1 MENLPIQYSWQAH
14 ILKEFIPQVNR
25 LTLVSDP
32 DYLVTEEDILQRL
45 QERGFD
51 ILLFE
56 DPVAF
61 RFAYETKYRSKWD
74 SGDSSIELVVVV
86 HEEAA
91 NLRLLPYDIFQ
102 TERKLSFSLG
112 DIFPNLSYAVIKSL
126 DRSDL
131 EPLYQAYCQYAPG
144 KLGDNA
150 TKDFL
155 LSRVFDLDAEFI
167 GQPSDLLRV
176 LLRRH
181 YRDQHIPKILDQRFI
196 QILHQYGKFEDW
208 PLETII
214 QDREAFFSFL
224 QERWPIFLKHITVD
238 ESLIVHE
245 SPPIYSLKY
254 SGLPNIPFDHE
265 DVRVYIDTLFLDGL
279 LQPIAYPQA
288 NKPFQQWIMAGIR
301 VDPEADRQRRL
312 EGLIMSVETA
322 IPKDEARYQDWFVF
336 ARRWTELIVL
346 WHEIHVQ
353 KQSSLEQQFY
363 SVQKKVDTTFQA
375 WVMKRY
381 SSLYNLPSTP
391 PIMLHHIAH
400 DIAQYMQTAAKE
412 KVALII
418 MDGLAFDQW
427 IVLREVLLQ
436 QRSDVKFREN
446 MVFAWLP
453 TITSVSR
460 QSIFAGKPPLYYP
473 ESIFNTN
480 KEAALWT
487 QFWNDKDISHIEV
500 AYKKGL
506 GEGTGLSEIEE
517 LLSHPKMRVAGF
529 IIDTVDKIVHG
540 MELGT
545 AGMHNQVRQWATQG
559 FMTRLLDLLLKNHFD
574 IFITSDH
581 GNIEA
586 RGCGQISEGAIVD
599 LRGVRARVYSD
610 TILRAQVQK
619 HFPDAIDWPPFG
631 LPENFLPLLAPN
643 RSAFISEGKR
653 VVGHGGISIEEMIVP
668 YIEVKRKT
676 T

>member
-1 MENLPIQYSWQAH
+1 MQNSWQER

-25 LTLVSDP
+25 LTLVADP

-45 QERGFD
+45 RERGFD

-61 RFAYETKYRSKWD
+61 RFAYESKNRSKWD
-74 SGDSSIELVVVV
+74 DGDSSIELVVVV
-86 HEEAA
+86 HEEAP
-91 NLRLLPYDIFQ
+91 NLRSLPYDIFQ
-102 TERKLSFSLG
+102 TDRKLSFNLG
-112 DIFPNLSYAVIKSL
+112 DIFPNLSYSMIKL
-126 DRSDL
+126 LGRSDL
-131 EPLYQAYCQYAPG
+131 ELLYRAYLQHTPG

-167 GQPSDLLRV
+167 QQPSDLLRV

-181 YRDQHIPKILDQRFI
+181 YRDQPIPKILDQRFI
-196 QILHQYGKFEDW
+196 QILHQYGRFEDW

-214 QDREAFFSFL
+214 PDREAFLSFL
-224 QERWPIFLKHITVD
+224 QERWPIFLEHITTNED
-238 ESLIVHE
+238 QLVHE
-245 SPPIYSLKY
+245 SPTTYVLNY
-254 SGLPNIPFDHE
+254 SGPPNIPFDNE
-265 DVRVYIDTLFLDGL
+265 DVLVYIDTLFLDGL
-279 LQPIAYPQA
+279 LRPVAYPQA
-288 NKPFQQWIMAGIR
+288 SKLSQRWITAGVR
-301 VDPEADRQRRL
+301 LDPEADRIRRL
-312 EGLIMSVETA
+312 EGLIRSVEVA
-322 IPKDEARYQDWFVF
+322 IPTGDTRYQDWFAF
-336 ARRWTELIVL
+336 AHRWSELIVL
-346 WHEIHVQ
+346 WHETNVQ
-353 KQSSLEQQFY
+353 KQGTLEQQLY
-363 SVQKKVDTTFQA
+363 SVQKKVDTIFQA

-381 SSLYNLPSTP
+381 SSLHNLPPTP
-391 PIMLHHIAH
+391 PVMLHHIAH
-400 DIAQYMQTAAKE
+400 DIAQDIQTAAKE

-427 IVLREVLLQ
+427 VVLREVFSQ
-436 QRSDVKFREN
+436 QRPDLKFREN

-480 KEAALWT
+480 KEATLWT
-487 QFWNDKDISHIEV
+487 PLWNDKGVSQIEV
-500 AYKKGL
+500 VYKKGL
-506 GEGTGLSEIEE
+506 GEGTSLTEIEE
-517 LLSHPKMRVAGF
+517 VLSHPKIRVVGF
-529 IIDTVDKIVHG
+529 IIDKVDKIVHG

-545 AGMHNQVRQWATQG
+545 AGIHNQVRQWATQG
-559 FMTRLLDLLLKNHFD
+559 FMIGLLNLLLQNYFD
-574 IFITSDH
+574 VFITSDH

-586 RGCGQISEGAIVD
+586 RGCGQVSEGAIVD

-610 TILRAQVQK
+610 KILRAQVQK
-619 HFPDAIDWPPFG
+619 RFPGAIDWPPIG

-643 RSAFISEGKR
+643 RSAFIAEGRR
-653 VVGHGGISIEEMIVP
+653 VVGHGGISIEELIVP
-668 YIEVKRKT
+668 YVQVRRET

>member
-1 MENLPIQYSWQAH
+1 MRNSWQEY

-25 LTLVSDP
+25 LTLVADP
-32 DYLVTEEDILQRL
+32 DYLLTEEDILQRL
-45 QERGFD
+45 RERGFD

-56 DPVAF
+56 DPIAF
-61 RFAYETKYRSKWD
+61 RFAYESKYRSKWD
-74 SGDSSIELVVVV
+74 NGDSLIELIVVV

-91 NLRLLPYDIFQ
+91 NLRLLPYDIFR
-102 TERKLSFSLG
+102 TDRKLSFSLG
-112 DIFPNLSYAVIKSL
+112 DMFPQLSYSVIRSL

-131 EPLYQAYCQYAPG
+131 EPLYQAYLQYTPE

-167 GQPSDLLRV
+167 RRPSDLLGA

-181 YRDQHIPKILDQRFI
+181 YRDQHVPKLLDQRFI
-196 QILHQYGKFEDW
+196 QILRQHGRFEDW

-224 QERWPIFLKHITVD
+224 QERWPIFLNHTMINKD
-238 ESLIVHE
+238 SSVHE
-245 SPPIYSLKY
+245 PPATYVLKY
-254 SGLPNIPFDHE
+254 SGPADIPFDNE

-279 LQPIAYPQA
+279 LQPVAFPQA
-288 NKPFQQWIMAGIR
+288 NKSTQQWITVGIR
-301 VDPEADRQRRL
+301 LDPEADRLRRL
-312 EGLIMSVETA
+312 EGLIRLVGTR
-322 IPKDEARYQDWFVF
+322 IPLDDARYQDWFAF
-336 ARRWTELIVL
+336 AHRWSELIVL
-346 WHEIHVQ
+346 SHETNVQ
-353 KQSSLEQQFY
+353 KQSALEQQFY
-363 SVQKKVDTTFQA
+363 SLQKKVDTTFQA

-381 SSLYNLPSTP
+381 SSLHNLPPSP
-391 PIMLHHIAH
+391 PVMVHHVAH
-400 DIAQYMQTAAKE
+400 DITQYIQTAAKE

-427 IVLREVLLQ
+427 IILREVFSQ
-436 QRSDVKFREN
+436 QRPDVKFREH

-480 KEAALWT
+480 KEATLWT
-487 QFWNDKDISHIEV
+487 QFWNDKGVSQNEV

-506 GEGTGLSEIEE
+506 GEGTGLSEIDE
-517 LLSHPKMRVAGF
+517 LLSHPKIRVVGF

-545 AGMHNQVRQWATQG
+545 SGIHNQVRQWATQG
-559 FMTRLLDLLLKNHFD
+559 FMIGLLDLLLQNHFA

-586 RGCGQISEGAIVD
+586 NGCGQVSEGAIVD

-610 TILRAQVQK
+610 KVLRAQVQK
-619 HFPDAIDWPPFG
+619 RFPDAIDWPPFG
-631 LPENFLPLLAPN
+631 LPDNFLPLLAPN
-643 RSAFISEGKR
+643 RSAFVSEGKR
-653 VVGHGGISIEEMIVP
+653 VVGHGGISIEELIVP
-668 YIEVKRKT
+668 YVQVRRKT

>member
-1 MENLPIQYSWQAH
+1 MQNSWQER

-25 LTLVSDP
+25 LTLVADP

-45 QERGFD
+45 RERGFD
-51 ILLFE
+51 ILLFG

-61 RFAYETKYRSKWD
+61 RFAYESKYRSKWD
-74 SGDSSIELVVVV
+74 NGDSSIELAVVV

-102 TERKLSFSLG
+102 TDRKLSFGLG
-112 DIFPNLSYAVIKSL
+112 DIFPNLSYSVIKSL
-126 DRSDL
+126 DRGDL
-131 EPLYQAYCQYAPG
+131 EPLYRAYLQYTPG

-155 LSRVFDLDAEFI
+155 LSRVFDLDAELI
-167 GQPSDLLRV
+167 QQPSDLLLV

-181 YRDQHIPKILDQRFI
+181 YRGRPISKNLDQRFI
-196 QILHQYGKFEDW
+196 QTLHQGGRFEDW

-224 QERWPIFLKHITVD
+224 QERWPIFLKHITTNKGVNIR
-238 ESLIVHE
+238 ESLTTYE
-245 SPPIYSLKY
+245 LKY
-254 SGLPNIPFDHE
+254 AGPANIPFDDE

-279 LQPIAYPQA
+279 LQPVTYPQVS
-288 NKPFQQWIMAGIR
+288 KSVQQWITVGVR
-301 VDPEADRQRRL
+301 LDPEADHLRRL
-312 EGLIMSVETA
+312 EGLIRSVETA
-322 IPKDEARYQDWFVF
+322 IPIDDARYQDWFAF
-336 ARRWTELIVL
+336 AHRWSELIVL
-346 WHEIHVQ
+346 WHETNVQ
-353 KQSSLEQQFY
+353 KQSELEQQFY
-363 SVQKKVDTTFQA
+363 KVQKKVDTNFQA

-381 SSLYNLPSTP
+381 SSLHNLPPTP
-391 PIMLHHIAH
+391 PVMLHHIAH
-400 DIAQYMQTAAKE
+400 DIAQYIQTATKE

-427 IVLREVLLQ
+427 IVLREVFSQ
-436 QRSDVKFREN
+436 QQLDLKFREN

-453 TITSVSR
+453 TVTSVSR

-480 KEAALWT
+480 KEATLWT
-487 QFWNDKDISHIEV
+487 QFWNDKGISQREV

-506 GEGTGLSEIEE
+506 GEGTSLSEIEE
-517 LLSHPKMRVAGF
+517 LLSHPKIRVAGF
-529 IIDTVDKIVHG
+529 IIDKVDKIVHG

-545 AGMHNQVRQWATQG
+545 AGIHNQVRQWATQG
-559 FMTRLLDLLLKNHFD
+559 FMIGLLNLLLQNHFD
-574 IFITSDH
+574 VFITSDH

-586 RGCGQISEGAIVD
+586 RGCGQVSEGAIVD

-610 TILRAQVQK
+610 KVLRAQAQK
-619 HFPDAIDWPPFG
+619 RFPDAIAWPPFG

-653 VVGHGGISIEEMIVP
+653 VVGHGGISIEELIVP
-668 YIEVKRKT
+668 YVQVRRET

>member
-1 MENLPIQYSWQAH
+1 MENSPIQYSWQTH

-32 DYLVTEEDILQRL
+32 DCLLTEEDILQGLR
-45 QERGFD
+45 ERGFD

-61 RFAYETKYRSKWD
+61 RFAYEAKYRSKWD
-74 SGDSSIELVVVV
+74 NGDSSIELVIIV

-91 NLRLLPYDIFQ
+91 HLRSLPYDIFQ
-102 TERKLSFSLG
+102 TEQKLSFSLA
-112 DIFPNLSYAVIKSL
+112 DIFPNLSYVVIKSL
-126 DRSDL
+126 DHSDL
-131 EPLYQAYCQYAPG
+131 KSLYRAYLQYTPG

-167 GQPSDLLRV
+167 RQSSDLLRV

-196 QILHQYGKFEDW
+196 HILHQYERFEDW

-224 QERWPIFLKHITVD
+224 QERWPIFLKYITMNKD
-238 ESLIVHE
+238 LIVHE
-245 SPPIYSLKY
+245 SPTIYSLKY
-254 SGLPNIPFDHE
+254 SGPPNIPFDHE

-279 LQPIAYPQA
+279 LQPVVYAQA
-288 NKPFQQWIMAGIR
+288 SKPTQQWIAAGIR
-301 VDPEADRQRRL
+301 VNPEADRQRRL
-312 EGLIMSVETA
+312 EGLIRSIENA
-322 IPKDEARYQDWFVF
+322 IPTEEARYQEWFVF
-336 ARRWTELIVL
+336 ARRWSELIVL
-346 WHEIHVQ
+346 WHETHQQ
-353 KQSSLEQQFY
+353 KQSALEQQFY

-375 WVMKRY
+375 WVMKHY

-391 PIMLHHIAH
+391 PVMLHHIAH
-400 DIAQYMQTAAKE
+400 DIAQYIQAATNE
-412 KVALII
+412 KVALIV

-427 IVLREVLLQ
+427 IMLREVLSQ
-436 QRSDVKFREN
+436 QRPDVKFREN

-480 KEAALWT
+480 KEATLWT
-487 QFWNDKDISHIEV
+487 QFWNDKDISQIEV
-500 AYKKGL
+500 IYKKGL
-506 GEGTGLSEIEE
+506 GEETRLLDIEE
-517 LLSHPKMRVAGF
+517 ILSHPKIRVAGF

-559 FMTRLLDLLLKNHFD
+559 FMIGLLDLLLQKHFD
-574 IFITSDH
+574 VFITSDH

-586 RGCGQISEGAIVD
+586 RGCGQVAEGAIVD
-599 LRGVRARVYSD
+599 LRGVRTRVYSD
-610 TILRAQVQK
+610 TVLRAQVHK
-619 HFPDAIDWPPFG
+619 HFPDAIDWPSFG

-653 VVGHGGISIEEMIVP
+653 VVGHGGISIEELIVP
-668 YIEVKRKT
+668 YIEVRRKT

>member
-1 MENLPIQYSWQAH
+1 MQNSWQEH
-14 ILKEFIPQVNR
+14 ILREFIPQVNR
-25 LTLVSDP
+25 LTLVADP

-45 QERGFD
+45 RERGFD

-61 RFAYETKYRSKWD
+61 RFAYESKYRSKWD
-74 SGDSSIELVVVV
+74 NGDASIELVVVV
-86 HEEAA
+86 HEAAA

-102 TERKLSFSLG
+102 TDRKLSFSLA
-112 DIFPNLSYAVIKSL
+112 DIFPNLSYSVIKSL
-126 DRSDL
+126 DRGDL
-131 EPLYQAYCQYAPG
+131 EPLYQAYLQYTSG
-144 KLGDNA
+144 ELGDNA

-155 LSRVFDLDAEFI
+155 LSHVFDLDADFI
-167 GQPSDLLRV
+167 RQPADLLRV

-181 YRDQHIPKILDQRFI
+181 YRDRPIPKFLDQRFI
-196 QILHQYGKFEDW
+196 HILHQHGKFEDW

-214 QDREAFFSFL
+214 EDREAFFSFL
-224 QERWPIFLKHITVD
+224 QERWPIFLKHNSMNKDIITR
-238 ESLIVHE
+238 E
-245 SPPIYSLKY
+245 SPTTYALKY
-254 SGLPNIPFDHE
+254 AGPPNIPFDNK

-279 LQPIAYPQA
+279 LQPVTYPQSS
-288 NKPFQQWIMAGIR
+288 KPTQQWITVGIR
-301 VDPEADRQRRL
+301 LDPEADRLRRL
-312 EGLIMSVETA
+312 EGLIRSVETA
-322 IPKDEARYQDWFVF
+322 IPTDEARYQDWFAF
-336 ARRWTELIVL
+336 ARRWSELIVL
-346 WHEIHVQ
+346 WHETNVQ
-353 KQSSLEQQFY
+353 KQSALEQQFY
-363 SVQKKVDTTFQA
+363 SVQKKVDTAFEA

-381 SSLYNLPSTP
+381 SSLHNLPPTP
-391 PIMLHHIAH
+391 PVMLHHIAY
-400 DIAQYMQTAAKE
+400 DIAQYIQIAAKE

-418 MDGLAFDQW
+418 IDGLAFDEW
-427 IVLREVLLQ
+427 IVLREVFSQ
-436 QRSDVKFREN
+436 QRPDLKFREN

-460 QSIFAGKPPLYYP
+460 QSIFVGKPPLYYP

-480 KEAALWT
+480 KEATLWM
-487 QFWNDKDISHIEV
+487 QFWNDKGVSQIEV

-506 GEGTGLSEIEE
+506 GEGTSLAEIEE
-517 LLSHPKMRVAGF
+517 LLSHPKIRVVGF

-545 AGMHNQVRQWATQG
+545 SGIHNQVRQWATQG
-559 FMTRLLDLLLKNHFD
+559 FMIGLLNLLLEKHFD

-586 RGCGQISEGAIVD
+586 RGCGQVAEGAIVD

-610 TILRAQVQK
+610 KVLRAQVK
-619 HFPDAIDWPPFG
+619 KRFPDAIDWPPYG

-643 RSAFISEGKR
+643 RSAFITEGKR
-653 VVGHGGISIEEMIVP
+653 AVGHGGISIEELIVP
-668 YIEVKRKT
+668 YVQVRRET

>member
-1 MENLPIQYSWQAH
+1 MQNSWQER

-25 LTLVSDP
+25 LTLVADP
-32 DYLVTEEDILQRL
+32 DYLLTEEDILQRL
-45 QERGFD
+45 RERGFD

-61 RFAYETKYRSKWD
+61 RFAYESKYRSKWD
-74 SGDSSIELVVVV
+74 NGDSSIELVVVV
-86 HEEAA
+86 HEEAT
-91 NLRLLPYDIFQ
+91 NLRSLPYDIFQ
-102 TERKLSFSLG
+102 TNRKLSFNLG
-112 DIFPNLSYAVIKSL
+112 DIFPNLSYSMIKLL

-131 EPLYQAYCQYAPG
+131 ELLYRAYLQHTPG

-155 LSRVFDLDAEFI
+155 LSRVFDLDVEFI
-167 GQPSDLLRV
+167 QQPADLLRV

-181 YRDQHIPKILDQRFI
+181 YRDQPIPKILDQRFI

-214 QDREAFFSFL
+214 PDREAFFSFL
-224 QERWPIFLKHITVD
+224 QERWPIFLEHITMNED
-238 ESLIVHE
+238 QIVHE
-245 SPPIYSLKY
+245 SPTSYVLNY
-254 SGLPNIPFDHE
+254 SGPPNIPFDDE
-265 DVRVYIDTLFLDGL
+265 DVLVYIDTLFLDGL
-279 LQPIAYPQA
+279 LQPVAYPQA
-288 NKPFQQWIMAGIR
+288 SKLSQRWITAGVR
-301 VDPEADRQRRL
+301 LDPEADRIRRL
-312 EGLIMSVETA
+312 EGLIRSVEIA
-322 IPKDEARYQDWFVF
+322 IPTGDARYQDWFAF
-336 ARRWTELIVL
+336 AHRWSELIVL
-346 WHEIHVQ
+346 WHEANVQ
-353 KQSSLEQQFY
+353 KQGTLEQQLY
-363 SVQKKVDTTFQA
+363 SVQKKVDTIFQA

-381 SSLYNLPSTP
+381 SSLHNLPPTP
-391 PIMLHHIAH
+391 PVMLHHIAH
-400 DIAQYMQTAAKE
+400 DIAQYIQTAAKE

-427 IVLREVLLQ
+427 VILREVFSQ
-436 QRSDVKFREN
+436 QRPDLKFREN

-480 KEAALWT
+480 KEATLWT
-487 QFWNDKDISHIEV
+487 QLWNDKGVSQIEV

-506 GEGTGLSEIEE
+506 GEGTSLPEIEE
-517 LLSHPKMRVAGF
+517 VLSHPKIRVVGF
-529 IIDTVDKIVHG
+529 IIDIVDKIVHG

-545 AGMHNQVRQWATQG
+545 AGIHNQVRQWATQG
-559 FMTRLLDLLLKNHFD
+559 FMIGLLNLLLQNYFD
-574 IFITSDH
+574 VFITSDH

-586 RGCGQISEGAIVD
+586 RGCGQVSEGAIVD
-599 LRGVRARVYSD
+599 LRGGRARVYPD
-610 TILRAQVQK
+610 KILRAQVQK
-619 HFPDAIDWPPFG
+619 RFPGAIDWPPIG

-643 RSAFISEGKR
+643 RSAFIAEGKR
-653 VVGHGGISIEEMIVP
+653 VVGHGGISIEELIVP
-668 YIEVKRKT
+668 YIQVRRET

>member
-1 MENLPIQYSWQAH
+1 MQNSWQEH

-25 LTLVSDP
+25 LTLVADP

-45 QERGFD
+45 RERGFD

-61 RFAYETKYRSKWD
+61 RFAYESKYRSKWD
-74 SGDSSIELVVVV
+74 KEDSSIELIVVV

-91 NLRLLPYDIFQ
+91 NLRLLPYDISQ
-102 TERKLSFSLG
+102 TDRKLSFSLG
-112 DIFPNLSYAVIKSL
+112 DLFPNLSYSVVKSL
-126 DRSDL
+126 DRGDL
-131 EPLYQAYCQYAPG
+131 GPLYRAYLQYTPG

-155 LSRVFDLDAEFI
+155 LTRVFDLDTEFI
-167 GQPSDLLRV
+167 RQPSDLLRV

-181 YRDQHIPKILDQRFI
+181 YRDQPIPKILDQRFI
-196 QILHQYGKFEDW
+196 QILHQYGRFEDW
-208 PLETII
+208 PLEAII
-214 QDREAFFSFL
+214 QDRETFFSFL
-224 QERWPIFLKHITVD
+224 QERWPIFLEHITANKG
-238 ESLIVHE
+238 LIVRE
-245 SPPIYSLKY
+245 SPTTYALKY
-254 SGLPNIPFDHE
+254 SGPPDIPFDHE

-279 LQPIAYPQA
+279 LQPVAYIQA
-288 NKPFQQWIMAGIR
+288 SKPSEQWITVGIR
-301 VDPEADRQRRL
+301 LDPEADRLRRL
-312 EGLIMSVETA
+312 EGLIRSVEIA
-322 IPKDEARYQDWFVF
+322 IPTDEARYQDWFAF
-336 ARRWTELIVL
+336 AHRWSELIVL
-346 WHEIHVQ
+346 WHEINVQ
-353 KQSSLEQQFY
+353 KQSALEQQFY
-363 SVQKKVDTTFQA
+363 SVQKKVDTAFEA

-381 SSLYNLPSTP
+381 SSLHNLPPTP
-391 PIMLHHIAH
+391 PVMLHHIAH
-400 DIAQYMQTAAKE
+400 DIAQYIQIAAKE

-427 IVLREVLLQ
+427 IVLREIFSQ
-436 QRSDVKFREN
+436 KRSDLKFREN

-473 ESIFNTN
+473 ESIFHTN
-480 KEAALWT
+480 KEATLWT
-487 QFWNDKDISHIEV
+487 QFWNDKGVSQIEV

-506 GEGTGLSEIEE
+506 GEGTSLSEIEE
-517 LLSHPKMRVAGF
+517 LLSHPKICVVGL
-529 IIDTVDKIVHG
+529 IIDKVDKIVHG

-545 AGMHNQVRQWATQG
+545 AGIHNQIRQWATQG
-559 FMTRLLDLLLKNHFD
+559 FMIGLLNLLLQNHFD
-574 IFITSDH
+574 VFITSDH

-586 RGCGQISEGAIVD
+586 GGCGQVSEGAIVD

-610 TILRAQVQK
+610 KVLRAQVQK
-619 HFPDAIDWPPFG
+619 RFPGAIDWPPFG

-653 VVGHGGISIEEMIVP
+653 VVGHGGISIEELIVP
-668 YIEVKRKT
+668 YVQVRRET

>member
-1 MENLPIQYSWQAH
+1 MQNSWQEH

-25 LTLVSDP
+25 LTLVADP

-45 QERGFD
+45 RERGFD
-51 ILLFE
+51 ILVFE
-56 DPVAF
+56 DPVGF
-61 RFAYETKYRSKWD
+61 RFAYESKYRSKWD
-74 SGDSSIELVVVV
+74 DGDSSIELVVVV
-86 HEEAA
+86 HEQAA

-102 TERKLSFSLG
+102 TDRKLSFSLA
-112 DIFPNLSYAVIKSL
+112 DIFPNLSYSVIKSL
-126 DRSDL
+126 DRGDL
-131 EPLYQAYCQYAPG
+131 EPLYQAYLQYTPG
-144 KLGDNA
+144 ELGDNA

-155 LSRVFDLDAEFI
+155 LSRVFDLDTDFI
-167 GQPSDLLRV
+167 RQPADLLRV

-181 YRDQHIPKILDQRFI
+181 YRDRPISKFLDQRFI
-196 QILHQYGKFEDW
+196 HILHQHGMFEDW

-224 QERWPIFLKHITVD
+224 QERWPIFLKHIMVNKDSTV
-238 ESLIVHE
+238 LE
-245 SPPIYSLKY
+245 SPTTYALKY
-254 SGLPNIPFDHE
+254 SGPPNIPFDNE

-279 LQPIAYPQA
+279 LQSVTYPQSS
-288 NKPFQQWIMAGIR
+288 KPTQQWITVGIR
-301 VDPEADRQRRL
+301 LNPEADRLRRL
-312 EGLIMSVETA
+312 EGLIRSVETA
-322 IPKDEARYQDWFVF
+322 IPTDEARYQDWFAF
-336 ARRWTELIVL
+336 AHRWSELIVL
-346 WHEIHVQ
+346 WHETNVQ
-353 KQSSLEQQFY
+353 KQSALEQQFY

-375 WVMKRY
+375 WIMKRY

-391 PIMLHHIAH
+391 PVMVHHIAH
-400 DIAQYMQTAAKE
+400 DIAQYIQTAAKE

-427 IVLREVLLQ
+427 IVLREVFSQ
-436 QRSDVKFREN
+436 QRPDLKFREN

-480 KEAALWT
+480 KEATLWT
-487 QFWNDKDISHIEV
+487 QFWNDKGISQREV

-506 GEGTGLSEIEE
+506 GEGTSLSEIEE
-517 LLSHPKMRVAGF
+517 LLSHPKIRVVGF
-529 IIDTVDKIVHG
+529 IIDKVDKIVHG

-545 AGMHNQVRQWATQG
+545 AGIHNQVRQWATQG
-559 FMTRLLDLLLKNHFD
+559 FMIGLLNLLLQNHFD
-574 IFITSDH
+574 VFITSDH

-586 RGCGQISEGAIVD
+586 
-599 LRGVRARVYSD
+599 
-610 TILRAQVQK
+610 T
-619 HFPDAIDWPPFG
+619 DAIAWPPFG

-643 RSAFISEGKR
+643 RSAFIPEGKR
-653 VVGHGGISIEEMIVP
+653 VVGHGGISIEELIVP
-668 YIEVKRKT
+668 YVQVRRET

>member
-1 MENLPIQYSWQAH
+1 MQNSWQER

-25 LTLVSDP
+25 LTLVADP
-32 DYLVTEEDILQRL
+32 DYLLTEEDILQRL
-45 QERGFD
+45 RERGFD

-61 RFAYETKYRSKWD
+61 RFAYESKYRSKWD
-74 SGDSSIELVVVV
+74 NGDSSIELVVVV
-86 HEEAA
+86 HEEAT
-91 NLRLLPYDIFQ
+91 NLRSLPYDIFQ
-102 TERKLSFSLG
+102 TNRKLSFNLG
-112 DIFPNLSYAVIKSL
+112 DIFPNLSYSMIKLL

-131 EPLYQAYCQYAPG
+131 ELLYRAYLQHTPG

-155 LSRVFDLDAEFI
+155 LSRVFDLDVEFI
-167 GQPSDLLRV
+167 QQPADLLRV

-181 YRDQHIPKILDQRFI
+181 YRDQPIPKILDQRFI

-214 QDREAFFSFL
+214 PDREAFFSFL
-224 QERWPIFLKHITVD
+224 QERWPIFLEHITMNED
-238 ESLIVHE
+238 QIVHE
-245 SPPIYSLKY
+245 SPTSYVLNY
-254 SGLPNIPFDHE
+254 SGPPNIPFDDE
-265 DVRVYIDTLFLDGL
+265 DVLVYIDTLFLDGL
-279 LQPIAYPQA
+279 LQPVAYPQA
-288 NKPFQQWIMAGIR
+288 SKLSQRWITAGVR
-301 VDPEADRQRRL
+301 LDPEADRIRRL
-312 EGLIMSVETA
+312 EGLIKSVEIA
-322 IPKDEARYQDWFVF
+322 IPTGDARYQDWFAF
-336 ARRWTELIVL
+336 AHRWSELIVL
-346 WHEIHVQ
+346 WHEANVQ
-353 KQSSLEQQFY
+353 KQGTLEQQLY
-363 SVQKKVDTTFQA
+363 SVQKKVDTIFQA

-381 SSLYNLPSTP
+381 SSLHNLPPTP
-391 PIMLHHIAH
+391 PVMLHHIAH
-400 DIAQYMQTAAKE
+400 DIAQYIQTAAKE

-427 IVLREVLLQ
+427 VILREVFSQ
-436 QRSDVKFREN
+436 QRPDLKFREN

-480 KEAALWT
+480 KEATLWT
-487 QFWNDKDISHIEV
+487 QLWNDKGVSQIEV

-506 GEGTGLSEIEE
+506 GEGTSLPEIEE
-517 LLSHPKMRVAGF
+517 VLSHPKIRVVGF
-529 IIDTVDKIVHG
+529 IIDIVDKIVHG

-545 AGMHNQVRQWATQG
+545 AGIHNQVRQWATQG
-559 FMTRLLDLLLKNHFD
+559 FMIGLLNLLLQNYFD
-574 IFITSDH
+574 VFITSDH

-586 RGCGQISEGAIVD
+586 RGCGQVSEGAIVD
-599 LRGVRARVYSD
+599 LRGGRARVYPD
-610 TILRAQVQK
+610 KILRAQVQK
-619 HFPDAIDWPPFG
+619 RFPDAIDWPPFG

-643 RSAFISEGKR
+643 RLAFITEGKR
-653 VVGHGGISIEEMIVP
+653 VVGHGGISIEELIVP
-668 YIEVKRKT
+668 YVQARRET

>member
-1 MENLPIQYSWQAH
+1 MGNLPMHNSWQEH
-14 ILKEFIPQVNR
+14 ILQEFIPQVNR
-25 LTLVSDP
+25 LTLVADP

-45 QERGFD
+45 RERGFD

-61 RFAYETKYRSKWD
+61 RFAYESKYRSKWD
-74 SGDSSIELVVVV
+74 KEDSSIELIVVV

-91 NLRLLPYDIFQ
+91 NLRLLPYDISQ
-102 TERKLSFSLG
+102 TDRKLSFSLG
-112 DIFPNLSYAVIKSL
+112 DLFPNLSYSVIKSL
-126 DRSDL
+126 DRGDL
-131 EPLYQAYCQYAPG
+131 EPLHRAYLQYAPG

-155 LSRVFDLDAEFI
+155 LSRVFNLDAEFI
-167 GQPSDLLRV
+167 QQPSDFLRV

-181 YRDQHIPKILDQRFI
+181 YRDQHIPNILDQRFI
-196 QILHQYGKFEDW
+196 QILHQYGRFEDW
-208 PLETII
+208 PLEKII

-224 QERWPIFLKHITVD
+224 QERWPVFLKHITTNKGVNIR
-238 ESLIVHE
+238 ESLTTYE
-245 SPPIYSLKY
+245 LKY
-254 SGLPNIPFDHE
+254 AGPANIPFDDE

-279 LQPIAYPQA
+279 LQPVTYPQVS
-288 NKPFQQWIMAGIR
+288 KPVQQWIKVGIR
-301 VDPEADRQRRL
+301 LDPESDRLRRL
-312 EGLIMSVETA
+312 EGLIRSVETA
-322 IPKDEARYQDWFVF
+322 IPIDDARYQDWSAF
-336 ARRWTELIVL
+336 ARRWSELIVL
-346 WHEIHVQ
+346 WHETHVQ
-353 KQSSLEQQFY
+353 KQSVLEQQFY

-375 WVMKRY
+375 WIMKRY
-381 SSLYNLPSTP
+381 SSLHNLPPTP
-391 PIMLHHIAH
+391 PVMVHHIAE
-400 DIAQYMQTAAKE
+400 DIAQYIQTAAKE

-427 IVLREVLLQ
+427 IVLREVFSQ
-436 QRSDVKFREN
+436 QRTDVKFREN

-473 ESIFNTN
+473 ESIFSTN
-480 KEAALWT
+480 KEATLWT
-487 QFWNDKDISHIEV
+487 QFWNDRGISQIEV

-506 GEGTGLSEIEE
+506 GEGTSLTEIDE
-517 LLSHPKMRVAGF
+517 LLSHPKIRVVGF

-545 AGMHNQVRQWATQG
+545 AGIHNQIRQWATQG
-559 FMTRLLDLLLKNHFD
+559 FMIGLLNLLLQNHFD

-586 RGCGQISEGAIVD
+586 RGCGQVSEGVIVD

-610 TILRAQVQK
+610 KVLRAQAQK
-619 HFPDAIDWPPFG
+619 RFPDAIAWPPFG

-653 VVGHGGISIEEMIVP
+653 VVGHGGISIEELIVP
-668 YIEVKRKT
+668 YVQVRREAT
-676 T
+676 

>member
-1 MENLPIQYSWQAH
+1 MQQSWH
-14 ILKEFIPQVNR
+14 ERILKDFIPQITR
-25 LTLVSDP
+25 LTLVADP
-32 DYLVTEEDILQRL
+32 DYLVTEEAILQQLR
-45 QERGFD
+45 ERGFGT
-51 ILLFE
+51 LLFE
-56 DPVAF
+56 EPVAF

-74 SGDSSIELVVVV
+74 NGDSIELVVVV
-86 HEEAA
+86 HEEAP

-102 TERKLSFSLG
+102 TDRKLSFSLG
-112 DIFPNLSYAVIKSL
+112 DIFPYLSYSVIKSL

-131 EPLYQAYCQYAPG
+131 ESLYRAYLQHTPG

-167 GQPSDLLRV
+167 QQPSDLLRV

-181 YRDQHIPKILDQRFI
+181 YREQHIPKLLDQRFI
-196 QILHQYGKFEDW
+196 QILHQQRKFEDW

-224 QERWPIFLKHITVD
+224 QERWPIFLKHISMD
-238 ESLIVHE
+238 KSLIVRE
-245 SPPIYSLKY
+245 SPTPYALKY
-254 SGLPNIPFDHE
+254 SGPSTIPFDHE
-265 DVRVYIDTLFLDGL
+265 DVKVYIDTLFLDGL
-279 LQPIAYPQA
+279 LQPVAYPQA
-288 NKPFQQWIMAGIR
+288 SKPAPQWITVGVR
-301 VDPEADRQRRL
+301 LDPEADSIRRL
-312 EGLIMSVETA
+312 EGLLKSVETV
-322 IPKDEARYQDWFVF
+322 IPLDDARHQNWFAF
-336 ARRWTELIVL
+336 ARRWSELIVL
-346 WHEIHVQ
+346 WHETHVK
-353 KQSSLEQQFY
+353 KQSPLEQQLY
-363 SVQKKVDTTFQA
+363 SVQKKVDTTFQV

-381 SSLYNLPSTP
+381 SSLHNLPSTP
-391 PIMLHHIAH
+391 PVMVHHIAH
-400 DIAQYMQTAAKE
+400 DIAQHLQITVKE

-427 IVLREVLLQ
+427 IVLREELSQ
-436 QRSDVKFREN
+436 QRPDVKFQEN

-473 ESIFNTN
+473 ESIFTTN

-487 QFWNDKDISHIEV
+487 QFWDDKNISQIEI

-517 LLSHPKMRVAGF
+517 LLSHPKIRVAGF

-559 FMTRLLDLLLKNHFD
+559 FMIGLLDLLFKHHFD

-586 RGCGQISEGAIVD
+586 KGCGQISEGAIVD

-610 TILRAQVQK
+610 KILRAQVQK

-653 VVGHGGISIEEMIVP
+653 VVGHGGISIEELIVP
-668 YIEVKRKT
+668 YIRVRRESR
-676 T
+676 